1 MRRIVSTTGVVE
13 DGNFFWVRVT
23 SYGNGATLALD
34 DQKAVTLDAL
44 LHYVS
49 KGNVGGPTYK
59 RVTITGVANIE
70 VGESPDEPDPGAV
83 NQQSSLASGAPIMQ
97 ATAITND
104 SSGGVIVPNVVT
116 IAGQDETNGT
126 QHIYVAPQAG
136 ESTNAND
143 AGFPVMFADEG
154 GTPIWR
160 FSKSDSTGRLKTLVR
175 GADWMLVNEA
185 ASSGTA
191 SATQT
196 AVAGKRHITLGGTA
210 AFASPTVAATAFVRV
225 RDGATGAGT
234 ILWSC
239 TLGGNTGSGGTVAI
253 PTGLIGS
260 VNTAMTVEFSGA
272 ISTATQSVSL
282 NGFDAVAA

>member
-13 DGNFFWVRVT
+13 DGNYFWVRVT
-23 SYGNGATLALD
+23 SYTPGATLTLD
-34 DQKAVTLDAL
+34 DQKTLVIDAL

-59 RVTITGVANIE
+59 RVTITGIANVE
-70 VGESPDEPDPGAV
+70 VGESPDDPDPGPV
-83 NQQSSLASGAPIMQ
+83 NASGAMSTLVQTVSPANIGIG
-97 ATAITND
+97 TPLSNFNPVVIT
-104 SSGGVIVPNVVT
+104 
-116 IAGQDETNGT
+116 GQDST
-126 QHIYVAPQAG
+126 QGVQNIYEAPLAG
-136 ESTNAND
+136 EAVTASTA

-154 GTPIWR
+154 GTSIWR
-160 FSKSDSTGRLKTLVR
+160 YAKSDSSGRLKTLVR
-175 GADWMLVNEA
+175 GADWMLATEA

-191 SATQT
+191 SATQA

-225 RDGATGAGT
+225 RDGTAGTGT

-239 TLGGNTGSGGTVAI
+239 ALGGNTGSGGTVAI
-253 PTGLIGS
+253 PSGLIGS
-260 VNTAMTVEFSGA
+260 INTAMTVEFSGA

-282 NGFDAVAA
+282 DGFDDVAA

>member
-13 DGNFFWVRVT
+13 DGNFFWARVT
-23 SYGNGATLALD
+23 SYTGVATIALD
-34 DQKAVTLDAL
+34 DAKAMTVDAL

-49 KGNVGGPTYK
+49 KGNAGGPTYK
-59 RVTITGVANIE
+59 RISLTGIVTVE
-70 VGESPDEPDPGAV
+70 CGESPDDPDPGAV
-83 NQQSSLASGAPIMQ
+83 NGSGAMSTLTQSGAASNISIGSPLTSFNPVVITGQ
-97 ATAITND
+97 DTTAGVQNIYEAPLAGEAVAATA
-104 SSGGVIVPNVVT
+104 
-116 IAGQDETNGT
+116 
-126 QHIYVAPQAG
+126 
-136 ESTNAND
+136 

-160 FSKSDSTGRLKTLVR
+160 YAKSDSTGRLKTLVR
-175 GADWMLVNEA
+175 GADWMLANET

-225 RDGATGAGT
+225 RDGTTGAGT

-239 TLGGNTGSGGTVAI
+239 ALGGNTGSGGTVAI
-253 PTGLIGS
+253 PSGLIGS

-282 NGFDAVAA
+282 NGFDDVAA